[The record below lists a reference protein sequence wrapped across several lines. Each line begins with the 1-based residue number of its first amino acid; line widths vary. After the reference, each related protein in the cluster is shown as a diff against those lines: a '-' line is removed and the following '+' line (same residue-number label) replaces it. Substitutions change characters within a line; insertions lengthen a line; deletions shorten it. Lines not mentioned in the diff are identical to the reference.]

1 MNIFILYFDTV
12 HVLVLVDGLWDVL
25 VVPTVQEE
33 NGRRQGLEQCF
44 HLRVYDMAGTGHCI
58 PVRSVENRSSSVSL
72 PASDVYLR
80 THFLAGMNTCER
92 WWALHRLLVEA
103 DRLASIR
110 DPWCSQGIFE
120 SIPVIQKWEGIHLDL
135 ASCIL
140 CRSRLPKGQMKR
152 SAWKVPYL
160 QNTGWYLDF
169 LCEFGVFQKV
179 NDVLAAGWVA
189 HQEILR
195 VAEFLL

>member
-1 MNIFILYFDTV
+1 MMNIFILYFDTV

-72 PASDVYLR
+72 PASDVYLC

-92 WWALHRLLVEA
+92 
-103 DRLASIR
+103 
-110 DPWCSQGIFE
+110 
-120 SIPVIQKWEGIHLDL
+120 
-135 ASCIL
+135 
-140 CRSRLPKGQMKR
+140 
-152 SAWKVPYL
+152 
-160 QNTGWYLDF
+160 
-169 LCEFGVFQKV
+169 
-179 NDVLAAGWVA
+179 
-189 HQEILR
+189 
-195 VAEFLL
+195 